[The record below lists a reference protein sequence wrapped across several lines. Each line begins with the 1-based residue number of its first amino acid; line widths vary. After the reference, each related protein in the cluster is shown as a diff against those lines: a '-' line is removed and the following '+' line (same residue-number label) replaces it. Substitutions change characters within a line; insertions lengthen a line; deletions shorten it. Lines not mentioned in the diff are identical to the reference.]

1 MGERILKIPKN
12 CPFESQKY
20 KNRVWRVEPQ
30 RILKIPKNCPFE
42 SQKYKNRVWRV
53 EPQVDVRDGLK
64 NPNITSI
71 ARNRFQVKVQRT
83 EFQAQVW
90 RDEL

>member
-1 MGERILKIPKN
+1 MGERILN
-12 CPFESQKY
+12 
-20 KNRVWRVEPQ
+20 
-30 RILKIPKNCPFE
+30 IPKNCPFE

-71 ARNRFQVKVQRT
+71 AKNRFQVKVQRT

-90 RDEL
+90 RDELWSAPKGERVIYSRWEKGWWSAHC

>member
-1 MGERILKIPKN
+1 MANSENADVDPQQLTG
-12 CPFESQKY
+12 PFHGTG
-20 KNRVWRVEPQ
+20 RGWRVE
-30 RILKIPKNCPFE
+30 
-42 SQKYKNRVWRV
+42 S
-53 EPQVDVRDGLK
+53 QVDVLDGLT

-90 RDEL
+90 RDDDQFQRVRG

>member
-1 MGERILKIPKN
+1 MKTHNRTNAKRIRKGSVSAIMGE
-12 CPFESQKY
+12 
-20 KNRVWRVEPQ
+20 

-53 EPQVDVRDGLK
+53 EPQVDVRDVLK

>member
-1 MGERILKIPKN
+1 MKTYTHNRTNVKRIRKGSVSAIMGE
-12 CPFESQKY
+12 
-20 KNRVWRVEPQ
+20 